1 MSKILYDNIHDTV
14 DVSDFLVPA
23 KEALPQWFSEMK
35 ADYYAPNVRTCASFM
50 ELFDKSLIYKSP
62 GNFQFK
68 FVENALDSGGDCE
81 KHIGIKSHTLFD
93 GTDQLGNFDKG
104 FHNIKIDSNLLIKS
118 EKGRIDAIF
127 MDVFYWD
134 TRPKF
139 RAAQGVLPILDNKE
153 VQLNV
158 NLWVPKFIEHV
169 EVKKDDPI
177 AMLYFPMGIPE
188 FERGDISITEREHEG
203 GNYLGKM
210 KSCPYLY
217 PNENKSTS

>member
-81 KHIGIKSHTLFD
+81 KHIGIESHTLFD

-104 FHNIKIDSNLLIKS
+104 FHNVKIDSNLLIKS
-118 EKGRIDAIF
+118 EKGRIDSIF

-188 FERGDISITEREHEG
+188 FERGDISITQREHEG
-203 GNYLGKM
+203 GDYLGKM
-210 KSCPYLY
+210 KSCPYSHLH
-217 PNENKSTS
+217 